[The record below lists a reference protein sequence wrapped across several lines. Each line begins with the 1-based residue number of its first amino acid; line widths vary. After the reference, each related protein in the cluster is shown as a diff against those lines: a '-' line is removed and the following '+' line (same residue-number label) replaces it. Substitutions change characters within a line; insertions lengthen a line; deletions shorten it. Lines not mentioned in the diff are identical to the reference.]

1 MGFVSIFLKG
11 EKMKFLVIF
20 IGLLMSNISIADVSS
35 KLLAKNYILKVTPNV
50 ESISPEELKIRISAN
65 EDDFVLLDVRTFKER
80 NSSKTIF
87 PRGEVHIP
95 RGMLEI
101 KAWHAV
107 PKDKEI
113 VVYCAKGSRG
123 RLATQ
128 TLLDMGW
135 EDVSNLSGGIE
146 AYYKSLDSDCGC
158 SEQSIINVPK
168 M

>member
-95 RGMLEI
+95 RGKI
-101 KAWHAV
+101 
-107 PKDKEI
+107 
-113 VVYCAKGSRG
+113 G
-123 RLATQ
+123 RAH
-128 TLLDMGW
+128 
-135 EDVSNLSGGIE
+135 V
-146 AYYKSLDSDCGC
+146 
-158 SEQSIINVPK
+158 
-168 M
+168 